1 MYYENNYFCE
11 GPETLDNGLKSA
23 YKYAATIDAYPDN
36 NAPGYV
42 VAEVFLTKH
51 NDIVISWHDNRE
63 RMNVT
68 VLNLI
73 NDAVKRLRE
82 MDAN

>member
-1 MYYENNYFCE
+1 MYYENNYFHE
-11 GPETLDNGLKSA
+11 GPESLGNGIKSA

-36 NAPGYV
+36 DAPGYV
-42 VAEVFLTKH
+42 VAEVFLTEH
-51 NDIVISWHDNRE
+51 NDIVISWHDNGE

-68 VLNLI
+68 VLDLI